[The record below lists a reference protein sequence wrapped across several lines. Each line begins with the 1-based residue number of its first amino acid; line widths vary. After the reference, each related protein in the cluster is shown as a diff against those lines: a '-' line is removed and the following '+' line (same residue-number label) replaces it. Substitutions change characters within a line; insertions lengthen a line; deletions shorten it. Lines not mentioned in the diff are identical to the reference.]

1 MKEFGIPTKIVNLTK
16 MTLRET
22 KAKVKIKSDMSGEF
36 TIERRL
42 RQGDVLLTQLFNITL
57 EKIMRSVESTRGGTI
72 FNRSLQYLAYTDDVN
87 LISWNIREV
96 SKAVIAVEAESKK
109 AGLIINESK
118 TKYMINTRN
127 KV

>member
-1 MKEFGIPTKIVNLTK
+1 MKEFGMPTNIVNLTK

-36 TIERRL
+36 TIDRRL

-57 EKIMRSVESTRGGTI
+57 EKIMRSVEIARGGTI
-72 FNRSLQYLAYTDDVN
+72 FNRSLQYLAYTDVN
-87 LISWNIREV
+87 LISWNTREV
-96 SKAVIAVEAESKK
+96 SKAFIAVEAESKK
-109 AGLIINESK
+109 AGLVINESK
-118 TKYMINTRN
+118 TKYVINTRN

>member
-1 MKEFGIPTKIVNLTK
+1 MENVQINKIQKCNAPSSISF
-16 MTLRET
+16 RC
-22 KAKVKIKSDMSGEF
+22 I
-36 TIERRL
+36 
-42 RQGDVLLTQLFNITL
+42 L
-57 EKIMRSVESTRGGTI
+57 EKIMRSIEINRGGTI

-87 LISWNIREV
+87 LVSRNTRQL
-96 SKAVIAVEAESKK
+96 SKAFIVMEEESKK